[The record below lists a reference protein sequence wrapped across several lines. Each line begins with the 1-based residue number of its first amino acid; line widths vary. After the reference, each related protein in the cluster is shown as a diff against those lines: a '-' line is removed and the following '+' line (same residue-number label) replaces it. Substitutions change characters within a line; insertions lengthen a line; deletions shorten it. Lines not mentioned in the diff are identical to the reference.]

1 MADEKKAAQAPLD
14 ASRFAALADAYGSAL
29 HRWPQ
34 AEQAGARVFAETEEG
49 RAILAGAGRLDAML
63 DRHRVE
69 APGRVLHGAILARAT
84 AEVRQGRRNRLWWL
98 GFGLAGV
105 GLAGAVAGLALVT
118 VVNPDMP
125 SDHYVMDANATS
137 FGDASPDADQ
147 TEEDL

>member
-1 MADEKKAAQAPLD
+1 MAEKTTKGLMDAA
-14 ASRFAALADAYGSAL
+14 RFAVLADAYGSAL

-34 AEQAGARVFAETEEG
+34 AEQAAATLFAETKQG
-49 RAILAGAGRLDAML
+49 RAILRRAGRLDAVL

-69 APGRVLHGAILARAT
+69 APSPALYGAIVARAT
-84 AEVRQGRRNRLWWL
+84 ADVRQGRRRRFWWL

-118 VVNPDMP
+118 VVNPDIQ

-137 FGDASPDADQ
+137 FGDAGPDADQ

>member
-1 MADEKKAAQAPLD
+1 MADEKMPLD
-14 ASRFAALADAYGSAL
+14 RRRFAALADAYGSAL

-34 AEQAGARVFAETEEG
+34 AEQAGALVFAETEEG
-49 RAILAGAGRLDAML
+49 RTILRRAGGLDAML
-63 DRHRVE
+63 DRHPVE
-69 APGRVLHGAILARAT
+69 VASPGLYGAIVARAT
-84 AEVRQGRRNRLWWL
+84 PEVRQRRRQRLWWL

-118 VVNPDMP
+118 VVNPDIP

-137 FGDASPDADQ
+137 FGDAGPDADQ

>member
-1 MADEKKAAQAPLD
+1 MADERKTADVPLD
-14 ASRFAALADAYGSAL
+14 AKRFAALADAYGGAL
-29 HRWPQ
+29 HRWP
-34 AEQAGARVFAETEEG
+34 AVEHAAATLFAGTDEG
-49 RAILAGAGRLDAML
+49 RAVLRRADSLDTML

-69 APGRVLHGAILARAT
+69 APSPTLYGAIVSGAVT
-84 AEVRQGRRNRLWWL
+84 AVRQERRRRFWWL

-118 VVNPDMP
+118 VVNPDIQ

-137 FGDASPDADQ
+137 FGDAGLDQ

>member
-1 MADEKKAAQAPLD
+1 MD
-14 ASRFAALADAYGSAL
+14 AGRFAALADAYGGAL
-29 HRWPQ
+29 HRWPP
-34 AEQAGARVFAETEEG
+34 AEQAAAVLFAETEQG
-49 RAILAGAGRLDAML
+49 RAILRRAGRLDAML

-69 APGRVLHGAILARAT
+69 APGAALHRAVVARAAT
-84 AEVRQGRRNRLWWL
+84 EVRQERRRRFWWL

-118 VVNPDMP
+118 VVNPDIQ

-137 FGDASPDADQ
+137 FGDAGPEQ

>member
-1 MADEKKAAQAPLD
+1 MADHKKAADRPMD
-14 ASRFAALADAYGSAL
+14 ARRFAALADAHGGAL
-29 HRWPQ
+29 RRWPE
-34 AEQAGARVFAETEEG
+34 AEQAEALLFAETEPG
-49 RAILAGAGRLDAML
+49 CAILAAAGKLDAML

-69 APGRVLHGAILARAT
+69 APSPALYDAVVTRAT

-118 VVNPDMP
+118 VVNPDIP

-137 FGDASPDADQ
+137 FGDAGPDADQ
-147 TEEDL
+147 AEEDL